1 MKNLTIFKLDPT
13 TLNMSQ
19 HADDRM
25 QHVNATK
32 RNLTLLGATRAR
44 LATLLQGRSFAV
56 ALSHLTSRI
65 RKEISCCLCAYA
77 L

>member
-19 HADDRM
+19 HSDNRM
-25 QHVNATK
+25 QHFKATK
-32 RNLTLLGATRAR
+32 STLTLLGATRAH
-44 LATLLQGRSFAV
+44 LATLYQGRSFAV

-65 RKEISCCLCAYA
+65 RKEIYSSLCAYA
-77 L
+77 S